1 MIKDAND
8 AKKLQI
14 EADSRFEWNAGWN
27 DTPLDVILVLIEA
40 AASWN
45 IGYLDIE
52 AYAVNAETRKA
63 LIQKGFIL
71 LDKISD
77 DILFIKW

>member
-1 MIKDAND
+1 MIKDANE

-14 EADSRFEWNAGWN
+14 EADARFEINAGWN
-27 DTPLDVILVLIEA
+27 DTPLDVILTLIA
-40 AASWN
+40 SAASWN
-45 IGYLDIE
+45 KGYLDIE
-52 AYAVNAETRKA
+52 AYAVNEKTRKA